1 MKQDSTPK
9 HDFPMLSYMTS
20 ITSLPKLTKNKQTRK
35 YKILTKFYIFL
46 QQTLSTEHIT
56 PIHTLNHN
64 FRVGFHSIDIHP
76 TPLRS
81 HMHMQR
87 TFPSSQC
94 LDHNHPYLV
103 KIMCRFLAYNEGF
116 YRWNIYIYIY
126 IYIYIF
132 NQTNYHLQ
140 ENKELILVI
149 K

>member
-9 HDFPMLSYMTS
+9 HDFPMLSSMTS

-35 YKILTKFYIFL
+35 YKIKSKLDDLTKFYIFL

-56 PIHTLNHN
+56 PIHILNHN
-64 FRVGFHSIDIHP
+64 FGVGFHSIDMHP

-87 TFPSSQC
+87 AFPSSQC

-116 YRWNIYIYIY
+116 YR
-126 IYIYIF
+126 
-132 NQTNYHLQ
+132 
-140 ENKELILVI
+140 
-149 K
+149 